1 MQKQFYFTIALVL
14 TDSDDIQ
21 IVIFC
26 NVWLDVDLNFDAA
39 MTILGCQQDTLG
51 NREAQ
56 LRNCLRQTGRR
67 RGIFLTAH

>member
-26 NVWLDVDLNFDAA
+26 NIWLDVDLMQHFMKKDG
-39 MTILGCQQDTLG
+39 MDK
-51 NREAQ
+51 RE
-56 LRNCLRQTGRR
+56 LYFVYLWK
-67 RGIFLTAH
+67 